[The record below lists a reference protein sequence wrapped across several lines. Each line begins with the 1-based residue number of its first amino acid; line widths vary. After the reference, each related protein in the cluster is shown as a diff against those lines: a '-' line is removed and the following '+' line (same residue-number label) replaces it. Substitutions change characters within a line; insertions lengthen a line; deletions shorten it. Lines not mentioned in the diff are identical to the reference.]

1 MQIQIVANTQK
12 KSIIKFTKKYNRKKK
27 EKLLHTNN
35 KEKIPPCVKKQYCS
49 FRAA

>member
-1 MQIQIVANTQK
+1 MQTQIVTKTPK
-12 KSIIKFTKKYNRKKK
+12 KVLLSSLKNITTKK